1 MSSISAKSSISSPSD
16 SAREERLLAAAL
28 QVFGRYGFR
37 KASMDEIAR
46 SADISRQ
53 GLYLRFA
60 SKDALFRAAVRHEL
74 DTALGEVSRCL
85 DEEGVGLER
94 RVVAALDA
102 WLGRYVGSMLTIDLG
117 SLLRNPAMRLG
128 DVVNPA
134 VGSFDDRLAAAI
146 AAAMSENDVKRLGVT
161 PEEIAAAL
169 LTVAQGARYLSNALA
184 ESREEFVGRLTA
196 AVHVLLAG
204 LGSAAKAKR

>member
-1 MSSISAKSSISSPSD
+1 MSSISSPSD
-16 SAREERLLAAAL
+16 NAREERILAAAL

-37 KASMDEIAR
+37 KASMDDIAR

-102 WLGRYVGSMLTIDLG
+102 WLGRYVGSMLTVDLG
-117 SLLRNPAMRLG
+117 SLLQNPAMRLG
-128 DVVNPA
+128 DVVPPA

-204 LGSAAKAKR
+204 LGNAAKAKR

>member
-1 MSSISAKSSISSPSD
+1 MSSISSPSD
-16 SAREERLLAAAL
+16 NAREERILAAAL

-60 SKDALFRAAVRHEL
+60 GKDALYRAAVRHEL

-102 WLGRYVGSMLTIDLG
+102 WLGRYVGSMLTLDLG
-117 SLLRNPAMRLG
+117 SLLQNPAMRLG

-134 VGSFDDRLAAAI
+134 VGSFDDRLTAAI

-196 AVHVLLAG
+196 AVHVLFAG
-204 LGSAAKAKR
+204 LGNAVKAKR

>member
-1 MSSISAKSSISSPSD
+1 MSSISSPSD
-16 SAREERLLAAAL
+16 NAREERILAAAL

-60 SKDALFRAAVRHEL
+60 GKDALFRAAVRHEL

-102 WLGRYVGSMLTIDLG
+102 WLGRYVGSMLTLDLG
-117 SLLRNPAMRLG
+117 SLLQNPAMRLG

-204 LGSAAKAKR
+204 LGNAAKAKR